1 MQPLNEDSLD
11 GATLEEIHAALFLQ
25 LVSGHAQTALMFL
38 GQVENP
44 HTGTVEA
51 TNLEAAKTFLDH
63 LEMLEVKTRGNL
75 GATET
80 DTLRQALEVVRTA
93 FARELDAQ
101 LRDPAGED
109 RQPPAS
115 GAR

>member
-1 MQPLNEDSLD
+1 MNEESLD

-25 LVSGHAQTALMFL
+25 LVAGHAQTALVLL
-38 GQVENP
+38 GQAENP

-51 TNLEAAKTFLDH
+51 IQLEGAKIFLDH

-75 GATET
+75 GALEA
-80 DTLRQALEVVRTA
+80 DALRQALDVVRTA

-101 LRDPAGED
+101 LRDPSAEE
-109 RQPPAS
+109 RQPPA
-115 GAR
+115 GGVR